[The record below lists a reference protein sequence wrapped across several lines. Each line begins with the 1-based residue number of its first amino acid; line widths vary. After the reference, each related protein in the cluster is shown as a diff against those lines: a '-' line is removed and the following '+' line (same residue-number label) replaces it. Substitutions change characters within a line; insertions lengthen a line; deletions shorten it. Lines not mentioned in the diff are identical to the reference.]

1 MAKASSAKNTRLF
14 IIMGFVFVIVIG
26 SGIAAYFIAPKFLGK
41 SDAKQA
47 SEKTEESA
55 QEKIV
60 KEASEPEKKEERIT
74 VSMKPLVVN
83 IQGSGGRF
91 LKVKM
96 DMEAENKGTAKEI
109 EERMAQIRDNLITIL
124 TEKRASEISTLEG
137 KRKLKQEIIRHSN
150 RVLKSGRIKK
160 VYFTDFVMQ

>member
-1 MAKASSAKNTRLF
+1 MAKASPPKNKKLF
-14 IIMGFVFVIVIG
+14 MIVGFVFIIVAG
-26 SGIAAYFIAPKFLGK
+26 SGAAAYFIAPRFLGK
-41 SDAKQA
+41 SEPKQVSEKVNESDAEKAVQKA
-47 SEKTEESA
+47 SEE
-55 QEKIV
+55 
-60 KEASEPEKKEERIT
+60 EKKEESVT

-96 DMEAENKGTAKEI
+96 DMEAENKGTAQEI
-109 EERMAQIRDNLITIL
+109 EERMAQIRDRLITIL
-124 TEKRASEISTLEG
+124 TERRASEISTLEG

-150 RVLKSGRIKK
+150 RMLKAGRIKK